1 MTTKWLKN
9 HEHQHWN
16 MKAKEIAAI
25 YGGDVLIPL
34 EKLDI
39 FPEVRLRI
47 RIEKIESRDA
57 LKELGYLKLL
67 REGEDA
73 EELFEI

>member
-1 MTTKWLKN
+1 MSKVIV
-9 HEHQHWN
+9 
-16 MKAKEIAAI
+16 AV
-25 YGGDVLIPL
+25 YRGDIIIPL
-34 EKLDI
+34 EKLNI
-39 FPEVRLRI
+39 PQGSKLLI
-47 RIEKIESRDA
+47 RIEKIEERDA